1 MLSSTS
7 SDCQKNLR
15 IIFLLYFLEIH
26 LSVMA
31 NSVVPESRA
40 SMPEEN
46 SPASSPPGSKSLLQT
61 DTYQLIPIHH
71 HHHLLRFFS
80 WPYSLVINT
89 DDGLR
94 RDPPSQL
101 YCLKVISFF
110 LICNDSF
117 MLQLLRRDSSHDIH
131 PPPPLPNG
139 PGGGITRACPELLI
153 CLTAGIHTIARTQTL
168 WSLVS
173 PSASAIQPT
182 TIQ

>member
-1 MLSSTS
+1 MFVFFLSLNYCAMLSSTS

-89 DDGLR
+89 DGLR

-131 PPPPLPNG
+131 PPHLSQTDQ
-139 PGGGITRACPELLI
+139 GGALH
-153 CLTAGIHTIARTQTL
+153 A
-168 WSLVS
+168 LVLNY
-173 PSASAIQPT
+173 
-182 TIQ
+182 

>member
-1 MLSSTS
+1 MFVFFLSLNYCAMLSSTS

-46 SPASSPPGSKSLLQT
+46 SPASSPSGSKSFLQT

-89 DDGLR
+89 DGLR

-131 PPPPLPNG
+131 PPPPVPNG
-139 PGGGITRACPELLI
+139 PGGALH
-153 CLTAGIHTIARTQTL
+153 A
-168 WSLVS
+168 LVLNY
-173 PSASAIQPT
+173 
-182 TIQ
+182 